1 MATDLRL
8 WLRDQLKEIK
18 DHLIEFL
25 DVIAKRADA
34 DIEYIMPGYTHLQRG
49 QPVRWSHWLL
59 SYATAFCLDLERL
72 REVTKRVNRSPCK
85 AATDRDT
92 LRILTFQT
100 DAVP

>member
-8 WLRDQLKEIK
+8 WLRDQLREIE
-18 DHLIEFL
+18 DCLIEFL
-25 DVIAKRADA
+25 EVIAKRAEA

-59 SYATAFCLDLERL
+59 SYATALCLDLERL

-85 AATDRDT
+85 TATDRHI
-92 LRILTFQT
+92 LIVLTF
-100 DAVP
+100 